1 TAAGVFLGI
10 MPAIGPESTP
20 FVAHAIEKRFSRS
33 PEEFG
38 KGSTQGLIASETSIS
53 ANVGGSLIPLLSL
66 GIPGSAAAAVFIGA
80 LTLHGMQP
88 GPLLFVEHGAEMY
101 TFLVAFVV
109 TNIFMVFIGLFAIR
123 YFAFVL
129 KAPKGW
135 IAAFVF
141 FFS

>member
-1 TAAGVFLGI
+1 YLRATVAGVFLGI

-20 FVAHAIEKRFSRS
+20 FVAHAIEKKFSKT

-38 KGSTQGLIASETSIS
+38 NGSTQGLIASETSIS

-88 GPLLFVEHGAEMY
+88 CPMLFVEHGNATY
-101 TFLVAFVV
+101 TFLIAFVI
-109 TNIFMVFIGLFAIR
+109 TNIFMVFIGLFAI
-123 YFAFVL
+123 
-129 KAPKGW
+129 
-135 IAAFVF
+135 
-141 FFS
+141 